1 MECNGISRECLLVS
15 LGKVLQIFN
24 GMECQTLHFF
34 SATRDC
40 TYSLQIKPLFL
51 QMLEFK
57 RAGICTFFLYL
68 TRDILR

>member
-1 MECNGISRECLLVS
+1 MIKNDF
-15 LGKVLQIFN
+15 GKMLMNVLICIWIFD

-57 RAGICTFFLYL
+57 RTGICTFFLYP